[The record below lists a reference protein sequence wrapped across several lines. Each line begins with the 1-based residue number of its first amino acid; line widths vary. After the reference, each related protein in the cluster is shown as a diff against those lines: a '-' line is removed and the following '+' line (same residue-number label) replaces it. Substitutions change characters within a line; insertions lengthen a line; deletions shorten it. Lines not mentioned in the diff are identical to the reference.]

1 MTSLLASLL
10 ACDVGMHTLKP
21 GVATRDDVFRV
32 MGRAANEWKQ
42 PDGST
47 VIEFSRQPEGVE
59 NWFVVLGPDGRLKEI
74 RNVLTDAS
82 FARIRNG
89 MTKDEVVQVIGTPGQ
104 RVNFPLKR
112 EEVWSWRYSPQPG
125 NKFDFNVHFD
135 LGGRVVNTS
144 RVSADVAG

>member
-21 GVATRDDVFRV
+21 GVSTRDDVFRV
-32 MGRAANEWKQ
+32 MGKAANEWKQ

-59 NWFVVLGPDGRLKEI
+59 NWFVALGPDGRLKEI
-74 RNVLTDAS
+74 RNVLTDGN
-82 FARIRNG
+82 FARIRTG
-89 MTKDEVVQVIGTPGQ
+89 MTKDEVVAVIGTPGQ
-104 RVNFPLKR
+104 RMTFPLKR

-125 NKFDFNVHFD
+125 NKFDFNVGFD
-135 LGGRVVNTS
+135 TGGRVVNTS
-144 RVSADVAG
+144 RVSADVSG

>member
-1 MTSLLASLL
+1 MTALLASLL

-21 GVATRDDVFRV
+21 GVSTRDDVFRV

-59 NWFVVLGPDGRLKEI
+59 NWFVTLGADGRLQEI
-74 RNVLTDAS
+74 RNVLSDAS
-82 FARIRNG
+82 FARIRSG
-89 MTKDEVVQVIGTPGQ
+89 MTKDEVVALLGTPGQ
-104 RVNFPLKR
+104 RMTFPLKR

-125 NKFDFNVHFD
+125 NRSDFNVSFD
-135 LGGRVVNTS
+135 AAGRVVGTS
-144 RVSADVAG
+144 RVPADVAG